1 MRIDKRAAR
10 HNWYAVTLLSFG
22 HFFSDFYANFLPALL
37 PIIMPK
43 LGLSL
48 TASGL
53 LVMILSFTSNVLQ
66 PFFGYLMDKKNL
78 NWLLLVTVPGS
89 AIFICYTGLVETQF
103 MLFLLVGLS
112 GLAVSIFHP
121 LGSSLLSKVS
131 SSKKLGLSV
140 SLFVAGGNLGF
151 AFAPIILVY
160 FTEIYGLSSLPILII
175 PSLILAFT
183 YYQSGLYKPQLRLL
197 QSPENTPPLP
207 KLSEQVDLIKL
218 NIAMGLRA
226 WTHVSITTFLPVLLV
241 ARGHS
246 TTFAGIMLTV
256 FLIGAATGGLFG
268 GYISDK
274 IGFKKV
280 IIASLALGVIPT
292 YLFLS
297 SHDITWLTWV
307 TLFLCGA
314 GLQGAAPSSLVWAQK
329 LLPNNAGMASGM
341 MLGLSF
347 GLGGIGAAI
356 TGALADYL
364 SLQTALLWTTLP
376 LALAAILAA
385 MIPAKPLSPQ
395 FKSALKNK

>member
-1 MRIDKRAAR
+1 MAIEKRASR

-22 HFFSDFYANFLPALL
+22 HFFSDFYANFLPVLL
-37 PIIMPK
+37 PMVIPK

-48 TASGL
+48 TVSGL
-53 LVMILSFTSNVLQ
+53 LVMVLSFTSNVLQ

-78 NWLLLVTVPGS
+78 NWLLLITVPGS
-89 AIFICYTGLVETQF
+89 AIFICFTGLAQTQF

-131 SSKKLGLSV
+131 SNQKLGLSV
-140 SLFVAGGNLGF
+140 SIFVAGGNLGF
-151 AFAPIILVY
+151 ALAPIILVY
-160 FTEIYGLSSLPILII
+160 FTEIYGLSSLPLLII
-175 PSLILAFT
+175 PSFVLAFT
-183 YYQSGLYKPQLRLL
+183 YYQSGLYQPQLRLV
-197 QSPENTPPLP
+197 QSPENVP
-207 KLSEQVDLIKL
+207 KLSEQADLIKL

-241 ARGHS
+241 SRGYS

-256 FLIGAATGGLFG
+256 FLIGAAVGGLLG

-274 IGFKKV
+274 VGFKKV

-297 SHDITWLTWV
+297 SQDITWLTWIV
-307 TLFLCGA
+307 LFLCGA

-356 TGALADYL
+356 TGALADYI
-364 SLQTALLWTTLP
+364 SLHAALLWTTLP
-376 LALAAILAA
+376 LALAAIIAA
-385 MIPAKPLSPQ
+385 MIPEKASPPQ
-395 FKSALKNK
+395 FKSALKSK